1 MTELFK
7 KALVFT
13 DIHFGLKSNSIKHN
27 QDCEHFV
34 DWAIAQA
41 EEHGCETGLFLGDWH
56 HHRASINL
64 QTLSFSL
71 RALEKL
77 NAAFDNFYFI
87 PGNHDLY
94 YRDKRD
100 IHGVEWAK
108 HLPNITIVNDWFHR
122 GNVSIVPWLVGDDY
136 KKLEKISAKYMFGH
150 FELPHF
156 KLNSLIEMPDH
167 GTVQTEQLGGVEHVF
182 SGHFHIRQQRGNV
195 TYIGNAFPHNF
206 TDVGDS
212 DRGVMIL
219 EWDKEPKFVAWP
231 DQPLYTVTTLS
242 ELIDRGDEIL
252 KPKMTV
258 RVQLDID
265 VSYEEAIFI
274 KETFHKKHD
283 LRDISLL
290 STKNIEHEN
299 DNLEELSFNSVDKI
313 IAEQIAAIESDYF
326 KSALLMDIY
335 NNL

>member
-1 MTELFK
+1 
-7 KALVFT
+7 
-13 DIHFGLKSNSIKHN
+13 
-27 QDCEHFV
+27 
-34 DWAIAQA
+34 
-41 EEHGCETGLFLGDWH
+41 
-56 HHRASINL
+56 
-64 QTLSFSL
+64 
-71 RALEKL
+71 
-77 NAAFDNFYFI
+77 
-87 PGNHDLY
+87 
-94 YRDKRD
+94 
-100 IHGVEWAK
+100 
-108 HLPNITIVNDWFHR
+108 
-122 GNVSIVPWLVGDDY
+122 
-136 KKLEKISAKYMFGH
+136 MFGH